1 MAISNAERQARY
13 RENKR
18 LGSKEQE
25 LGGKR
30 LDCWLSTEAFLA
42 LGRLSRH
49 QGESKRAVLES
60 LILAADLAQL
70 EAQAT
75 DEELE
80 AYLGVTG

>member
-49 QGESKRAVLES
+49 QGESK
-60 LILAADLAQL
+60 
-70 EAQAT
+70 QASSPGVS
-75 DEELE
+75 DPGGR
-80 AYLGVTG
+80 LGPAGGSGYRRGA